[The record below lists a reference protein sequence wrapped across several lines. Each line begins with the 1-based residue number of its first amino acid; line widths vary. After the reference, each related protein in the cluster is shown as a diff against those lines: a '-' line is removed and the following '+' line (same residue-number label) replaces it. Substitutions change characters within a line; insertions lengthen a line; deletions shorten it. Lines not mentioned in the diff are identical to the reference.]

1 MGERIEKTG
10 KMKETTERKGP
21 RVKMRGTTV
30 KMGTTGKMKGIT
42 EKMKGTI
49 ERMRLGR
56 RDPQVKLSARRG
68 LQVKMNVITGRIGKI
83 ERIGKIGK
91 MKETTERKGPRVKMR
106 GTTVKMKET

>member
-1 MGERIEKTG
+1 MGG

-30 KMGTTGKMKGIT
+30 KMKETTGKMKGIT

-56 RDPQVKLSARRG
+56 RDPQVKMSARRG

-83 ERIGKIGK
+83 ERIGRIERIEKTGK
-91 MKETTERKGPRVKMR
+91 MKETTERKGPRVKN
-106 GTTVKMKET
+106 EEQP

>member
-1 MGERIEKTG
+1 MGG

-30 KMGTTGKMKGIT
+30 KMKETTGKMKGIT

-83 ERIGKIGK
+83 ERIEKTGK